1 MSNLEAAYWNGPK
14 HQSHRDKRPVQ
25 RGARDPA
32 MGPVRRLQVE
42 STEKKKK
49 LSKATSSFQF
59 HPGFSFLTQC
69 MRINCIT
76 AGGER
81 ERCQFFCSISPRR
94 QQVAAE
100 TTEKN
105 RNQTKL
111 PSINIFKV

>member
-42 STEKKKK
+42 STEKKRK
-49 LSKATSSFQF
+49 LSKATSSFTF
-59 HPGFSFLTQC
+59 HPGFSFLTQT

-76 AGGER
+76 TGRER
-81 ERCQFFCSISPRR
+81 ERGASFSARFHRGDSRSPCRDHR
-94 QQVAAE
+94 KEQKSNE
-100 TTEKN
+100 TSEH
-105 RNQTKL
+105 
-111 PSINIFKV
+111 